1 MKTHEPSTVISITIT
16 GSGEQG
22 FTGRLFANGLLIHQV
37 VAGRII
43 DALSWLGVFETEAN
57 EEKTRSE
64 MDATKT
70 ELETVSQSAYQA
82 LARMVQ
88 AYGRRTVEAALETLP
103 PDVGEQFEVQGLTV
117 GDWNTRNSGREG

>member
-88 AYGRRTVEAALETLP
+88 AYGRRTVAAALETLP
-103 PDVGEQFEVQGLTV
+103 LDAGEQFEVQGLTV
-117 GDWNTRNSGREG
+117 GDWNTRMSEGD